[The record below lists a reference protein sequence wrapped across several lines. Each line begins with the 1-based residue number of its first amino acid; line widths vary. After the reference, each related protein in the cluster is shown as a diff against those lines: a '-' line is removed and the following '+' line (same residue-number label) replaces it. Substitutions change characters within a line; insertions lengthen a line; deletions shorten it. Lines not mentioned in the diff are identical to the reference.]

1 MNVNMINGTQN
12 KTQNNMSIISE
23 SYRKKL
29 MSLAGLNSNTLE
41 ESSRLDFLQK
51 DFKERVERKYD
62 KFLKF
67 FSRGNWNPESESD
80 NFIKNILFKD
90 KLVLT
95 KDNKVVPKEMLVNSI
110 MDNIFPQLENSDPT
124 ENKQYLNWIINIFMS
139 GNLPVEDIYKLNEA
153 LVLFSKNKEKIPVE
167 QRNINS
173 LTDLSSLLD
182 LVSKYSK
189 EEDMSTTEKEKI
201 IKLEG
206 AEQVYD
212 SPNWKVI
219 IPKTQ
224 EAACL
229 YGKSTKWC
237 TAAVENSNRFHYY
250 DKQGPLYIL
259 IDKRIKNDRDHYKK
273 LQFHF
278 KTNQFMDTMD
288 RQINLTDFF
297 IQNTELKDFFKK
309 IGEINST
316 FEIEHMLVSKEEGI
330 KLLKTTKNKIDLINK
345 KGFDF
350 FKKFFITIGA
360 SKTLIDALLT
370 DQELIKYLFE
380 SNKFDD
386 LIESYKELKIQSSG
400 LNVIKSLP
408 WLEAWLMSP
417 QTKPDII
424 EIFIFSICEEFGE
437 EGKAFAMQLLERG
450 GIIWNALLQPNH
462 IKISHYFNMLSSRKS
477 FGNSGIIKAKKL
489 LNDKSVIDELTSK
502 KVSKQTIEMLK
513 KFYKFYKDISENR
526 QAHIY
531 LKNILS

>member
-1 MNVNMINGTQN
+1 
-12 KTQNNMSIISE
+12 MSIISE

-29 MSLAGLNSNTLE
+29 MNLAGLNSNTLE

-110 MDNIFPQLENSDPT
+110 MDNIFPQLEKSDPT

-182 LVSKYSK
+182 LVSKYST
-189 EEDMSTTEKEKI
+189 EEEMSTTEKEKI

-206 AEQVYD
+206 AEQIYD
-212 SPNWKVI
+212 SPHWKII

-237 TAAVENSNRFHYY
+237 TAASENSNRFHYY

-259 IDKRIKNDRDHYKK
+259 IDKRVKDDRDHYKK

-297 IQNTELKDFFKK
+297 KKNTELKDFFKK

-316 FEIEHMLVSKEEGI
+316 FEIEHMLVSKEEGL
-330 KLLKTTKNKIDLINK
+330 KLLQTTKNKIDLINK

-350 FKKFFITIGA
+350 FKKFFIEIGA
-360 SKTLIDALLT
+360 GKELANALLT

-380 SNKFDD
+380 VNKFDD
-386 LIESYKELKIQSSG
+386 LIQCYKELNLVSSG
-400 LNVIKSLP
+400 IKVIKSLP
-408 WLEAWLMSP
+408 WLKDWIMNP
-417 QTKPDII
+417 KTKPDTI
-424 EIFIFSICEEFGE
+424 EIFIFSLCGQLGE
-437 EGKAFAMQLLERG
+437 EGKDFAKQLLERG
-450 GIIWNALLQPNH
+450 GIIWNALLQPHH
-462 IKISHYFNMLSSRKS
+462 IKISHYFNMLSHRQA
-477 FGNSGIIKAKKL
+477 FGNAGITKAKQL
-489 LNDKSVIDELTSK
+489 LSDKSVIDELISK
-502 KVSKQTIEMLK
+502 KVSANTIEMLR
-513 KFYKFYKDISENR
+513 KFYKSYKDISENT
-526 QAHIY
+526 QAEIY
-531 LKNILS
+531 FKNILS